1 MREATELTTLL
12 EQIDGR
18 GYKAYNQIVGNWR
31 FADFVLRIDYVQGD
45 PFAEP
50 SRVRALVAADV
61 AALPSGAFVSPAR
74 ALGTASLLA
83 SSFSKVARRASSSAG
98 SGRSGEIQMADPGQ
112 KVLLQ
117 TAVLID
123 DHGAVEARFKVGLPA
138 QGRRVSGRQ
147 AIRLL
152 TEAVPTLVR
161 STLLAAAH
169 EPDQMEAHAAS
180 NEDADALR
188 SQLRGLGL
196 VAFVADGA
204 VLPRESGID
213 DTPLSGEGIVPFDAP
228 PSLRVEVDLPNAGS
242 ITGMGI
248 PVGVT
253 LVVGGGFH
261 GKSTLL
267 RALEAGVYNHKPG
280 DGRERVVSRW
290 DTVKVR
296 TEDGRSIAGVD
307 ISSYIDNLPFG
318 KTTKAFST
326 QNASGSTSQAATI
339 VEACEAGA
347 GVLLVDEDT
356 SATNFMIRDRRM
368 QELVPKAGEPIT
380 PFVDRVRSLYE
391 VDDTSCV
398 LVMGG
403 SGDYIEVAD
412 TILRM
417 HDYLPEDVSSEARA
431 VAEAHPTGR
440 RAEGGPPQADPAP
453 RTIQPGSVD
462 PRRGRRASYV
472 RVPDGRTLLF
482 GTERIDLAA
491 VDQLVSR
498 AQMRAVGHALAYI
511 GEHLLGAGT
520 TVANVLDRLDD
531 VIRREGLDALD
542 TRQVGDLAAYRRFE
556 LAAALNRLRT
566 LRVE

>member
-1 MREATELTTLL
+1 
-12 EQIDGR
+12 
-18 GYKAYNQIVGNWR
+18 
-31 FADFVLRIDYVQGD
+31 
-45 PFAEP
+45 
-50 SRVRALVAADV
+50 
-61 AALPSGAFVSPAR
+61 
-74 ALGTASLLA
+74 
-83 SSFSKVARRASSSAG
+83 
-98 SGRSGEIQMADPGQ
+98 MADPGQ